1 MDDLVAS
8 GYDAF
13 YASWGRSPT
22 LRSIWREKVTGP
34 DFPDQ
39 FAHISFLRLAELR
52 ALCDGLRL
60 ADNCVLVDFACGAG
74 GPGLWAA
81 QSYGTRLIGI
91 DVSAVAVE
99 RAADNAAGLGLA
111 ALASFRQGSFERTG
125 LDQASADAAMSVDA
139 LQYAPNKARALAE
152 MARVLRLGG
161 ILGFVAFEL
170 DADRVNGLPIWND
183 DPVSDYRPLLEQ
195 AGFELLEYRQ
205 LPGWR
210 DQLTAA
216 FDAIIAERDV
226 LTAELGGSAA
236 EALVLEAS
244 ITVETRPYIGHVLA
258 LACLSEQRLQG

>member
-1 MDDLVAS
+1 VDDLVAS
-8 GYDAF
+8 GYDTF
-13 YASWGRSPT
+13 YASWGKSPR
-22 LRSIWREKVTGP
+22 LRAIWREKVTGP

-60 ADNCVLVDFACGAG
+60 ADKCVLVDLACGAG

-81 QSYGTRLIGI
+81 HSYGTRLIGI
-91 DVSAVAVE
+91 DLSAVAVE
-99 RAADNAAGLGLA
+99 RATANAAGLGLA

-125 LDQASADAAMSVDA
+125 LHEASADAAMSVDA

-152 MARVLRLGG
+152 TARVLRPGG
-161 ILGFVAFEL
+161 IFGFVAFEL
-170 DADRVNGLPIWND
+170 DANRVSGLPVWND

-195 AGFELLEYRQ
+195 AGFQLLEYRQ

-210 DQLTAA
+210 DQLTAG
-216 FDAIIAERDV
+216 FEAIIADGDA

-236 EALVLEAS
+236 EALLLEAS
-244 ITVETRPYIGHVLA
+244 ITVELQPYLGHVFA
-258 LACLSEQRLQG
+258 LARRSRASLTI